1 MINLVLLFN
10 DLAEAMH
17 QRRWARYPWAAMS
30 HLTPSKM
37 DVFLNPN
44 EGFRELSHSIARNVS
59 YLASHVMYVLSN
71 KPFQIFSLL
80 GGTEMSGGLPLT
92 L

>member
-1 MINLVLLFN
+1 MINLGLLFN

-30 HLTPSKM
+30 HLTPTKM

-59 YLASHVMYVLSN
+59 YLASHVMCIIY
-71 KPFQIFSLL
+71 FQIFSLL